1 MDLTKQDTPRFDPGS
16 PEYRWKLWVTIL
28 VPGGAP
34 RVVLL
39 WRHLAVALLL
49 LATVGWLATAGAA
62 WTFIRFRHGFTASY
76 LNLVWPPLWPEHR
89 EALGHHYLA
98 RGRRALAVGEFTDA
112 ATFLAAGVARV
123 PADITARR
131 QLAIIYLRF
140 GLRQGALDVLGVG
153 LPQARDD
160 LAYLKLTFG
169 LLDELQEDTRILD
182 LTRRYLPPQ
191 PDEVLTHQ
199 FLALQA
205 ATVRYHYGDYD
216 GAERLVADW
225 RLDRSLE
232 GQLLLARSD
241 WERGYP
247 ELAQLRLEQQRPRF
261 PGRDEL
267 PLQLIR
273 FYRALGDTT
282 RELNEALVRHLAD
295 PASPG
300 PRIDLLYAWQRSG
313 DQVRRRRE
321 TESYLTDY
329 PADPAALL
337 LLAWFASDTGDI
349 TLVRRLRA
357 LAAECHYPLETFE
370 LALVQGLALAADYP
384 GALAA
389 AEAALAG
396 PAGNNPRFPGT
407 LAGLRALAS
416 FGAGDPVT
424 GETFL
429 QSFLIRQRPRSSDS
443 ILLTR
448 RLAEIGALRPA
459 HRVIESAVR
468 QHPLDQAALTELV
481 RQQTQARDGAGLEG
495 SLPPLLAMRK
505 PSRAVLHEAALRL
518 DAAQPRQHQL
528 LAAIDRALEKSPA
541 SPEPEP

>member
-1 MDLTKQDTPRFDPGS
+1 MDLTKQATPRFDPGS

-28 VPGGAP
+28 EPGGNP

-39 WRHLAVALLL
+39 WRHIATAFLLLAVA
-49 LATVGWLATAGAA
+49 GWLATAGAA

-76 LNLVWPPLWPEHR
+76 LNLVWPPLWPQHR
-89 EALGHHYLA
+89 EALGRHYLV
-98 RGRRALAVGEFTDA
+98 RGQRALAAGEFSDA
-112 ATFLAAGVARV
+112 AAFLAAGVARV
-123 PADITARR
+123 PADIAARR
-131 QLAIIYLRF
+131 QLAIVYLRF

-169 LLDELQEDTRILD
+169 LLEELHEDTRIRD
-182 LTRRYLPPQ
+182 LTRRYLPPH

-216 GAERLVADW
+216 GAEGLVADW

-232 GQLLLARSD
+232 GQLLLARCD

-247 ELAQLRLEQQRPRF
+247 ELARLRLEQQRPRF

-273 FYRALGDTT
+273 FYRDLGDTT

-300 PRIDLLYAWQRSG
+300 PRIDLLHAWQRSG
-313 DQVRRRRE
+313 DQARVQRE
-321 TESYLTDY
+321 TESYLADNPT
-329 PADPAALL
+329 DPAALL
-337 LLAWFASDTGDI
+337 LLAWFASDTGN
-349 TLVRRLRA
+349 TSLVRRLRG
-357 LAAECHYPLETFE
+357 LAAGRHYPLETFD
-370 LALVQGLALAADYP
+370 LALVQGLALAGDYP
-384 GALAA
+384 AALAA
-389 AEAALAG
+389 ADAALAG
-396 PAGNNPRFPGT
+396 PAGANPRFADT
-407 LAGLRALAS
+407 LAGLRALAC
-416 FGAGDPVT
+416 FGAGDPVN
-424 GETFL
+424 GESYLQTFL
-429 QSFLIRQRPRSSDS
+429 VRQRPRSSDS
-443 ILLTR
+443 ILLSR
-448 RLAEIGALRPA
+448 RLAEIGAVRPA
-459 HRVIESAVR
+459 QRVIESAVR

-481 RQQTQARDGAGLEG
+481 HQQSLARDGPGLES
-495 SLPPLLAMRK
+495 SLPRLLPMRK
-505 PSRAVLHEAALRL
+505 PSRAVLQEAALRL

-528 LAAIDRALEKSPA
+528 LAAIAVALKNSPA